1 MQKFLNK
8 SFKIPVNKASLDED
22 VQASATQHK
31 AELLVRVNSLK
42 KENKKLVINVKS
54 LQSELNHASESYI
67 YYGTRVNPDMKVL
80 LSGTNKDKELLR
92 KKT

>member
-54 LQSELNHASESYI
+54 LQSELNHASES
-67 YYGTRVNPDMKVL
+67 
-80 LSGTNKDKELLR
+80 
-92 KKT
+92 